1 MLPAREH
8 DGVQSVVTARRCHY
22 SFDLVGSGLFDLVGS
37 GLFDLV
43 GSGLFGS
50 GSNTVYRMEQERLIF
65 QSLTPEK
72 TPGIYSLSP

>member
-37 GLFDLV
+37 GLF

-72 TPGIYSLSP
+72 TPGIYSWSP